1 MAETISMPTD
11 FNIRVYPVN
20 CALKTHSHD
29 FLELAYIRH
38 GWAQHTLNGNTRKL
52 AEGDFVLVDFGEEHS
67 YDVVGGNLEVINCLF
82 RPSAIDASLGH
93 CRSFGELLDS
103 GLIGIGYAYGGLAG
117 WEKVFRDED
126 GAVRRILDRMLAE
139 MERQEIGFYP
149 MIRALLAE
157 LIIGAMRMI
166 RQRAPQTAGTEVQ
179 WMMEEIRRD
188 PAAPHFLEEYAAR
201 FHMRPEAL
209 SRLFVSQAGEL
220 FSRMLAR
227 QRMQLACRLLLET
240 RAPIPEIAERCGYQ
254 DGKSFRETFRRFT
267 GISPREYRKQREA
280 EFLANK
286 SLFL

>member
-1 MAETISMPTD
+1 
-11 FNIRVYPVN
+11 
-20 CALKTHSHD
+20 
-29 FLELAYIRH
+29 
-38 GWAQHTLNGNTRKL
+38 
-52 AEGDFVLVDFGEEHS
+52 
-67 YDVVGGNLEVINCLF
+67 
-82 RPSAIDASLGH
+82 
-93 CRSFGELLDS
+93 
-103 GLIGIGYAYGGLAG
+103 
-117 WEKVFRDED
+117 
-126 GAVRRILDRMLAE
+126 
-139 MERQEIGFYP
+139 
-149 MIRALLAE
+149 
-157 LIIGAMRMI
+157 
-166 RQRAPQTAGTEVQ
+166 
-179 WMMEEIRRD
+179 MMEEIRRD